1 MGETR
6 ITNAQDCGSK
16 LEELKQRAKAVLP
29 AGTIRVYDL
38 MPVFE
43 DAVLF
48 AEITRAL
55 AEPFAGRVDVV
66 VAPEAL
72 GWVLGAALARELG
85 AGFVGVRKKG
95 KLPYPPD
102 RLVSQH
108 FADYDGPKTLQLRS
122 DAPLPGKRVLLTD
135 EWIETGS
142 QAQALLRLLGHWD
155 CQVVG
160 IAALGIDRN
169 SVTTPW
175 LDTDF
180 AHCLGTDW

>member
-16 LEELKQRAKAVLP
+16 LEALKQRAKAVLP

-85 AGFVGVRKKG
+85 VGFVGVRKKG
-95 KLPYPPD
+95 KLPTRPIGLCRNTLPITT
-102 RLVSQH
+102 
-108 FADYDGPKTLQLRS
+108 GPKPCSCAATRLCRANGCCLPTNGLKPALR
-122 DAPLPGKRVLLTD
+122 PRRCCVY
-135 EWIETGS
+135 
-142 QAQALLRLLGHWD
+142 
-155 CQVVG
+155 
-160 IAALGIDRN
+160 
-169 SVTTPW
+169 
-175 LDTDF
+175 
-180 AHCLGTDW
+180 